1 MVLDLT
7 GLRDLSDPSGTESPL
22 LSQLERRFQIAFEQ
36 TRAAWA
42 STDAARA
49 AALSGSDL
57 TAEGVRLSYF
67 GRPHLVPHPE
77 GEVTNQATGKTAHA
91 SIAIVLW
98 HYLLTADG
106 TPPADRWLT
115 FRELPHGLFYAQAFA
130 QHAENLLA
138 GQFGADVDGFC
149 RAATALGGQILTAAS
164 GGGLAP
170 PDAAYRFQA
179 FPRLAIAVQ
188 LWEGDEEFS
197 GRVQVLFDAVASHYL
212 PTEDLSGVGDWLAH
226 KLVHS
231 SS

>member
-1 MVLDLT
+1 M
-7 GLRDLSDPSGTESPL
+7 
-22 LSQLERRFQIAFEQ
+22 SQLDRRFQIAFDKARSDWAQ
-36 TRAAWA
+36 ADAQRAV
-42 STDAARA
+42 
-49 AALSGSDL
+49 ALSASVL
-57 TAEGVRLSYF
+57 TPEGVLVSYF

-77 GEVTNQATGKTAHA
+77 GEVVNQATGKPAHA

-130 QHAENLLA
+130 QHAEDLLA
-138 GQFGADVDGFC
+138 GKFGADVEGFR
-149 RAATALGGQILTAAS
+149 RASVALGGQILTAAP
-164 GGGLAP
+164 GAGLAP

-179 FPRLAIAVQ
+179 FPRLALAVQ
-188 LWEGDEEFS
+188 LWEGDDEFP
-197 GRVQVLFDAVASHYL
+197 GRVQVLFDAAAGHYL

-231 SS
+231 

>member
-1 MVLDLT
+1 LD
-7 GLRDLSDPSGTESPL
+7 
-22 LSQLERRFQIAFEQ
+22 RRFQIAFEQ
-36 TRAAWA
+36 ARAAWTSA
-42 STDAARA
+42 DPLRA
-49 AALSGSDL
+49 TALSGSVL

-77 GEVTNQATGKTAHA
+77 GEVVNQATGKPAHA

-106 TPPADRWLT
+106 TSPADRWLT
-115 FRELPHGLFYAQAFA
+115 FRELPHGLFYSQAFA
-130 QHAENLLA
+130 QHAEDLLA
-138 GQFGADVDGFC
+138 TKFGADVDGFR
-149 RAATALGGQILTAAS
+149 RAAAALGGQILTAAP
-164 GGGLAP
+164 GAGLAP

-188 LWEGDEEFS
+188 LWEGDEEFP
-197 GRVQVLFDAVASHYL
+197 GRVQVLFNAAASHYL

-231 SS
+231 

>member
-1 MVLDLT
+1 M
-7 GLRDLSDPSGTESPL
+7 
-22 LSQLERRFQIAFEQ
+22 SQLDRRFQIAFNQ

-42 STDAARA
+42 SADAVRA
-49 AALSGSDL
+49 TALSGSTL
-57 TAEGVRLSYF
+57 TPQGVLVTYF

-77 GEVTNQATGKTAHA
+77 GEVINQATGRTAHA

-115 FRELPHGLFYAQAFA
+115 FRELPNGLFYSQAFA

-138 GQFGADVDGFC
+138 DKYGSDVAGFR
-149 RAATALGGQILTAAS
+149 RAADALGGQILTAAP
-164 GGGLAP
+164 GAGLAP

-179 FPRLAIAVQ
+179 FPRLALAVQ
-188 LWEGDEEFS
+188 LWEGDDEFP
-197 GRVQVLFDAVASHYL
+197 GRVQVLFDAAASHYL

-226 KLVHS
+226 KLIL
-231 SS
+231 

>member
-1 MVLDLT
+1 M
-7 GLRDLSDPSGTESPL
+7 
-22 LSQLERRFQIAFEQ
+22 SQLDRRFQIAFEQ
-36 TRAAWA
+36 ARATWA
-42 STDAARA
+42 AAEAARA
-49 AALSGSDL
+49 ADLSGSIL

-67 GRPHLVPHPE
+67 GRPHLVPHPN
-77 GEVTNQATGKTAHA
+77 GEVINQATGKTAHA

-115 FRELPHGLFYAQAFA
+115 FRELPNGLFYAQAFA

-138 GQFGADVDGFC
+138 DKFGAAVEGLH
-149 RAATALGGQILTAAS
+149 RAAVALEGQSLTAAP
-164 GGGLAP
+164 GAGLAP

-188 LWEGDEEFS
+188 LWEGDDEFP
-197 GRVQVLFDAVASHYL
+197 GRVQMLFDAAASHYL

-226 KLVHS
+226 KLAHT
-231 SS
+231 